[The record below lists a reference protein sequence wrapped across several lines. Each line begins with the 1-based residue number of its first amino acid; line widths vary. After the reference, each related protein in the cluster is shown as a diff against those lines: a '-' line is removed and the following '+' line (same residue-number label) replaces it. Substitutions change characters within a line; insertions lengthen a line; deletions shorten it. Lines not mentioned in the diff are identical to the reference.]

1 MISDATKPFFD
12 YGRPNGVDKPNTFR
26 CVISPKTTV
35 GEKLQKRTSCLLF
48 RTPYFKNEGERK
60 ERTFGNDLE
69 CTSISRHCEGLVA
82 SK

>member
-48 RTPYFKNEGERK
+48 RNPYFKNEGERK
-60 ERTFGNDLE
+60 LRTFGNDLE
-69 CTSISRHCEGLVA
+69 CISISHPCEGLVA